1 MRDFFISGFEILVGI
16 IVVLMI
22 IAVLGAAG
30 AVAFSG
36 GGTVIQGMPMQGGVL
51 AGVAI
56 LVAGLLYVVFLGG
69 LMYLGLGI
77 YQNTKKSAAALERMA
92 SKG

>member
-1 MRDFFISGFEILVGI
+1 MRDFFINGFEILVGI

-22 IAVLGAAG
+22 IAVLGLAG
-30 AVAFSG
+30 ATAFG
-36 GGTVIQGMPMQGGVL
+36 GSGTVIQGMPMQGGIL

-56 LVAGLLYVVFLGG
+56 LVGGLLYVVFLAG
-69 LMYLGLGI
+69 LMYLGVGI

-92 SKG
+92 AKV

>member
-1 MRDFFISGFEILVGI
+1 MRDFFINGFEILVGI

-22 IAVLGAAG
+22 IAVLGLAG
-30 AVAFSG
+30 VTAFG
-36 GGTVIQGMPMQGGVL
+36 GSGTVIQGMPMQGGIL

-56 LVAGLLYVVFLGG
+56 LVGGLLYVVFLAG
-69 LMYLGLGI
+69 LMYLGVGI

-92 SKG
+92 AKV